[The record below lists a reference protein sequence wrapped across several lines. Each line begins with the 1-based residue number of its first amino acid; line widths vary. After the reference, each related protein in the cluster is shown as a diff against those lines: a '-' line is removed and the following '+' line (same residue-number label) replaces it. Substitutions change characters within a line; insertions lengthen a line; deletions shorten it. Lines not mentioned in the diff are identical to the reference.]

1 MSKRQKAKK
10 RKNPPAAV
18 PPRGKFP
25 FMVPVALAVAA
36 LGVLCLWRMTSRPAA
51 TPSIVAAKVEA
62 PVSKAPGSEAPA
74 RPEFQK
80 LKGRWLRPDGGYII
94 EVKNVEDT
102 GLLDVA
108 YFNPRPIH
116 VSKAV
121 ALQDAG
127 VTKVFIELRD
137 ANYPGSTYTLVY
149 DPTNDQLTG
158 IYFQALERHSFEVFF
173 ERVK

>member
-25 FMVPVALAVAA
+25 FVVPVALAVAA
-36 LGVLCLWRMTSRPAA
+36 LGVLGLWRMTSRPAD
-51 TPSIVAAKVEA
+51 TPSTVAAKVET
-62 PVSKAPGSEAPA
+62 PVSNAPGSAATA

-80 LKGRWLRPDGGYII
+80 LKGRWLRPDGGYVI
-94 EVKNVEDT
+94 EVKGVEDT
-102 GLLDVA
+102 GVLDAA

-127 VTKVFIELRD
+127 ITKVFIELRD
-137 ANYPGSTYTLVY
+137 VNYPGSTYTLVY
-149 DPTNDQLTG
+149 DPASDQLAG
-158 IYFQALERHSFEVFF
+158 IYFQAIERHSFEVFF
-173 ERVK
+173 ERMK